1 MREFYIIIIMIWVVS
16 SCATTSDQEKQIQLN
31 KKPPPK
37 ILVDSYQI
45 GVDDQV
51 KVNVW
56 GKPELSVDIPVRP
69 DGKITIPL
77 IGDVIAAGKEPE
89 KVAADIQSKLAVYVR
104 NPSVTVML
112 SKLRSNEFLSRVRVT
127 GAVEKS
133 ISIPY
138 RPGMTVLDAVLEA
151 GSITGFA
158 SPNRTKLHRK
168 SDSVAKVFDVHL
180 ADIMEDGDLQT
191 NLQLLPGDIITV
203 PERLF

>member
-1 MREFYIIIIMIWVVS
+1 MIMVIS
-16 SCATTSDQEKQIQLN
+16 SCASSPNQEKKIQTN
-31 KKPPPK
+31 IKPPPK

-56 GKPELSVDIPVRP
+56 GKPELSVDMPVRP

-77 IGDVIAAGKEPE
+77 IGDVVAAGKEPE
-89 KVAADIQSKLAVYVR
+89 KVAADIQSKLSTYVR

-112 SKLRSNEFLSRVRVT
+112 SELRSNEFLSRIRVT

-138 RPGMTVLDAVLEA
+138 RPGMTVLDAILEA

-168 SDSVAKVFDVHL
+168 LNSVAQVFDVHL
-180 ADIMEDGDLQT
+180 ADIMEEGKLQT